1 MSKPGARRLLRYLSL
16 RYLPLMAAIAVG
28 SALLLSERVDA
39 EPVNLAPDR
48 TLVWKDFLGVNAH
61 FLWFKPEQYRK
72 QISQYQKLGLEWVR
86 VDLHWDRLEPK
97 EEDYQLST
105 FDELD
110 RTLTASHLKSVFYLV
125 GSAPFVT
132 TAPRGADFQD
142 QYRPRDPKL
151 YALRLAMLA
160 RRYPNIDAW
169 QVWNEQNLP
178 NNWRPRVDAKEY
190 AELLLASHQALN
202 IAAPGRTQV
211 MGGMA
216 YYSQMP
222 PKGKTLMFEA
232 LGALGVQNLGMV
244 AAYHPYSMTPETDEP
259 GKNEVLLRGNQLN
272 GILHGAGVK
281 EVWATEW
288 GWSSYAGP
296 KELQDLVGV
305 DGQADYTLRRLAL
318 MTSQDYQ
325 RIFLFAL
332 SDLDERASVRDQ
344 HYGLLD
350 LNGEPKPVYTAL
362 SRFLEITGPSLAPGK
377 TPALSNVP
385 DTLYSVAWTRADGK
399 HLLMYWSAKG
409 DSLTL
414 PQVQQG
420 ELFDPLTGAR
430 QPLKDKNGLRL
441 PVKPTLQILVW

>member
-1 MSKPGARRLLRYLSL
+1 MNILPVRPVL
-16 RYLPLMAAIAVG
+16 RYLPLVAAITLG
-28 SALLLSERVDA
+28 SALFLSEKVDA
-39 EPVNLAPDR
+39 EPVNLAPQR
-48 TLVWKDFLGVNAH
+48 TVVWKDFLGVNAH

-72 QISQYQKLGLEWVR
+72 QINQYQKLGLNWVR

-97 EEDYQLST
+97 EQDYQLST

-110 RTLTASHLKSVFYLV
+110 KTLTDKNIRSVFYLV

-132 TAPRGADFQD
+132 TAPKGAPFQD
-142 QYRPRDPKL
+142 QYRPRDNSV

-160 RRYPNIDAW
+160 KRYPHIDAW

-178 NNWRPRVDAKEY
+178 NNWRPQVNAKEY
-190 AELLLASHQALN
+190 GELLLASHQALN
-202 IAAPGRTQV
+202 LAAPGKTQV

-222 PKGKTLMFEA
+222 PRGKTLMFEA
-232 LGALGVQNLGMV
+232 LGALGVQTLGMV

-259 GKNEVLLRGNQLN
+259 GKNEVLLRGDQLN
-272 GILHGAGVK
+272 AILHNAGIK
-281 EVWATEW
+281 DVWATEW

-296 KELQDLVGV
+296 KELQDLIGI

-318 MTSQDYQ
+318 MASQDYQ
-325 RIFLFAL
+325 KIFLFAL
-332 SDLDERASVRDQ
+332 SDLDERASARDQ

-362 SRFLEITGPSLAPGK
+362 ARFLEITGPRLTPGT
-377 TPALSNVP
+377 TPALRDVP
-385 DTLYSVAWTRADGK
+385 KNLYSVAWTRDDGK
-399 HLLMYWSAKG
+399 HLLMYWSANG
-409 DSLTL
+409 TSITL
-414 PQVQQG
+414 PEVHNA
-420 ELFDPLTGAR
+420 ELIDPLTGAR
-430 QPLKDKNGLRL
+430 QTFDDGNGIRP